1 MKYIPPS
8 TGRSSFNCPH
18 CHALAGQEWYI
29 LRAGKAEEIEQGTF
43 VLTDAEERNVMEF
56 IASNIPFLWEKEDYE
71 GYEFELH
78 NASIAKCFSCKYI
91 SFWVGEN
98 LIYPIVGNAPPPNS
112 DLPDDIRRDYNEAS
126 SILDRSPR
134 GAAALLRLAIQKLCK
149 HLGQSGENINDD
161 IAQLV
166 SDGLDPRIQKALD
179 AIRVIGNNA
188 VHPGHIDLKDDRETG
203 ETLFHLVNVIT
214 DKMISGPKMIDQMYE
229 SLPGDVR
236 RKIAKRD
243 SKS

>member
-78 NASIAKCFSCKYI
+78 NASIAKCFS
-91 SFWVGEN
+91 
-98 LIYPIVGNAPPPNS
+98 
-112 DLPDDIRRDYNEAS
+112 
-126 SILDRSPR
+126 
-134 GAAALLRLAIQKLCK
+134 
-149 HLGQSGENINDD
+149 
-161 IAQLV
+161 
-166 SDGLDPRIQKALD
+166 
-179 AIRVIGNNA
+179 
-188 VHPGHIDLKDDRETG
+188 
-203 ETLFHLVNVIT
+203 
-214 DKMISGPKMIDQMYE
+214 
-229 SLPGDVR
+229 
-236 RKIAKRD
+236 
-243 SKS
+243 